1 MTLISFYCGKRSA
14 APWCLESR
22 KAQFPNVACAWRV
35 FPNAILLLGIGY
47 KTFKTLFPDIGRS
60 WTICKVGRLLCRR
73 TPHSA
78 MVLLFICQDPNCLF
92 YPQMPRWYKWSLFL
106 LKFSVDY
113 ILLHISFLD
122 YSFWNSTSSF
132 HFASKFCHTF
142 LSFKDGNML
151 FWLSFWDFS
160 QIYLPKFLSSFCSLL
175 TDSSP
180 VFFPV
185 LHNLDTN
192 QIWVQPLTMLWR
204 MPMINTWLKSQ
215 LKSHLIPETCY
226 GEFLSALAFCYFE
239 FPVDLQQYYIFHLSS
254 FK

>member
-151 FWLSFWDFS
+151 FCLSETSHKFIYPNFYPLSVLYLQTHLLSFSLFSITWILIKSECNHSLCYEECLWLIHGLKASWKVTLSLRLAMANSFLHWLSV
-160 QIYLPKFLSSFCSLL
+160 ILNFL
-175 TDSSP
+175 
-180 VFFPV
+180 
-185 LHNLDTN
+185 
-192 QIWVQPLTMLWR
+192 
-204 MPMINTWLKSQ
+204 
-215 LKSHLIPETCY
+215 
-226 GEFLSALAFCYFE
+226 
-239 FPVDLQQYYIFHLSS
+239 
-254 FK
+254 